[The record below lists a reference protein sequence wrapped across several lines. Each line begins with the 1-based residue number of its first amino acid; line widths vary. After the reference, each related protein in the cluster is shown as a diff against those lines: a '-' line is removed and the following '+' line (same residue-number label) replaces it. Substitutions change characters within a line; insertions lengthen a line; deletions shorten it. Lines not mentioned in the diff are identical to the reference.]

1 MNDLIMET
9 LSMTERSL
17 LSRLPTPTLIKL
29 TSLSASEAVD
39 HLRHAAR
46 LCLDGA
52 RTLDFENEQQQELAN
67 KLIKDAVALYDM
79 AFLRQHYRHSQAS
92 SESVHLNASDNDP
105 PLPLTPWD
113 EQFALE
119 IASGTRCAGQWLDR
133 RSTQPLWWQLT
144 QARQAYPE
152 GGRRDAFEAG
162 FLRHLQQRLIKAHYK
177 PPDKPSE
184 R

>member
-1 MNDLIMET
+1 MID
-9 LSMTERSL
+9 RSL

-39 HLRHAAR
+39 HLRHAAS

-52 RTLDFENEQQQELAN
+52 RTLAFYDEEQQELAN
-67 KLIKDAVALYDM
+67 KLIKDAIALYDM
-79 AFLRQHYRHSQAS
+79 ALLRQRYRLPANSTD
-92 SESVHLNASDNDP
+92 SVHLNACTDDL

-113 EQFALE
+113 EQFAQE
-119 IASGTRCAGQWLDR
+119 IASGARCAGQWLNR

-144 QARQAYPE
+144 QARQGYPE

-162 FLRHLQQRLIKAHYK
+162 FLRHLQQQLIKAHYK
-177 PPDKPSE
+177 PPDRSAPS
-184 R
+184 